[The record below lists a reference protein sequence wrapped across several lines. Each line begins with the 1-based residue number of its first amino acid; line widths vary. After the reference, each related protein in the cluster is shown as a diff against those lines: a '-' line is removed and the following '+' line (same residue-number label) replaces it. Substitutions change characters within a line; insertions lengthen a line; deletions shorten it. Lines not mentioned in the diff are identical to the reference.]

1 MTKAGK
7 LVRRVDPGSRVLSLV
22 PPADWGTLAYPDRV
36 LLPDYTAAGAFTSY
50 AESMQRLQVPR
61 RGWHELRDPA
71 RRSDGASLSEDT

>member
-7 LVRRVDPGSRVLSLV
+7 LVRRADPASRVLSLV
-22 PPADWGTLAYPDRV
+22 PPADWDTLAYPDRV

-61 RGWHELRDPA
+61 VAGLARIARPGPA
-71 RRSDGASLSEDT
+71 F